1 MNDYIADW
9 VRKNFPE
16 HGDEDLVVEVQV
28 THSSG
33 DIEILRD
40 TVYVEVF
47 DNTHHNVV
55 WTHDQW
61 EVPKKFIV
69 LNIAR
74 IEDMIFP
81 KQITP

>member
-1 MNDYIADW
+1 MDEYIADW

-16 HGDEDLVVEVQV
+16 YGDAYLVVEVQV
-28 THSSG
+28 THPTG

-40 TVYVEVF
+40 TVYV
-47 DNTHHNVV
+47 DIHDDTHQTVM
-55 WTHDQW
+55 WTHDNW

-81 KQITP
+81 